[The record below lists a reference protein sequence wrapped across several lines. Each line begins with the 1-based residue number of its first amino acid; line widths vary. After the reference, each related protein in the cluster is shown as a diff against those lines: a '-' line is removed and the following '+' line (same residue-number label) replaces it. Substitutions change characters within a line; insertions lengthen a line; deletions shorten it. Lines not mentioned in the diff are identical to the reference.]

1 MSTQLAD
8 ALRALVN
15 ATFHMT
21 DTSTKTGTAFPDA
34 HRVAREALKNY
45 DASDEARRARAK
57 AYMSD
62 VGKRIEELADELE
75 MKLTAE
81 KDFTPYLG
89 RMRACVAHLRTA
101 TDALYPL

>member
-1 MSTQLAD
+1 MNNQLAD

-15 ATFHMT
+15 ATFHMV
-21 DTSTKTGTAFPDA
+21 DTSAKTGTAFPDA

-45 DASDEARRARAK
+45 DASDEARRARVM
-57 AYMSD
+57 AYITD
-62 VGKRIEELADELE
+62 VNTRVEELADEIE
-75 MKLTAE
+75 MRLTAE

-101 TDALYPL
+101 TDALHPL